1 MSAADLAG
9 RTFFVT
15 GTTSGIGRPTVEALV
30 ARGASVVVGN
40 RNQER
45 TNAQLEALRQ
55 RFPRAD
61 VSAIRLDLSEL
72 ASVKRAAEEFLASG
86 RTLDVLVNNAGVAAG
101 QGMTKDGFELTI
113 GTNHLGPFL
122 LTKLLL
128 PRLRAAPQGRIVNVA
143 SEAHRRIDRI
153 DFDRWREPSRGGRHR
168 LVLYAVS
175 KMMNVLHA
183 KELARRLVDTPATTY
198 SLHPGVVATDIW
210 RHGPALLVRAAKL
223 FMISEED
230 GAKTS
235 LYCATAPEL
244 SRESGRYYEKS
255 KERAPGKLADDAAVA
270 KQLWER
276 SEQAIAPYV

>member
-1 MSAADLAG
+1 MSDLTG
-9 RTFFVT
+9 RTFLVT

-61 VSAIRLDLSEL
+61 VSGIRLDLGDL
-72 ASVKRAAEEFLASG
+72 AQVKRAAEEFLASG
-86 RTLDVLVNNAGVAAG
+86 RPLDVLINNAGVAG
-101 QGMTKDGFELTI
+101 GNGMTRDGFELTI

-122 LTKLLL
+122 LTRLLL
-128 PRLRAAPQGRIVNVA
+128 PRLRAAPQARIVNVA
-143 SEAHRRIDRI
+143 SEAHRRIKAI
-153 DFDRWREPSRGGRHR
+153 DFDSWREPSRGARHR

-175 KMMNVLHA
+175 KLMNVLHA
-183 KELARRLVDTPATTY
+183 KELARRLADTPATTY

-210 RHGPALLVRAAKL
+210 RHGPGLLVRAAKL

-235 LYCATAPEL
+235 LECATAPAL
-244 SRESGRYYEKS
+244 ARETGRYYEKS
-255 KERAPGKLADDAAVA
+255 KERRSNPLADDVALAA
-270 KQLWER
+270 QLWQR